1 MIRAVKVLPAGEWSG
16 APADTVT
23 LDYDQRHRRRHA
35 MTGAKG
41 TDFLLDLAEAIPLQ
55 DGDGLRLEDGRTVAV
70 KAAPEP
76 LAEIAASGPNHLLRV
91 AWHLGNR
98 HLPTETLGDR
108 LRIRH
113 DHVIEEMVEGL
124 GATVK
129 HVVEPF
135 NPEGGA
141 YHHPAVHHHH
151 HHHHHDEA
159 PALEH
164 DDRLDEGTARRG

>member
-1 MIRAVKVLPAGEWSG
+1 MIRATRVLPKGQWSG
-16 APADTVT
+16 APVDTVT

-35 MTGAKG
+35 MTGASG
-41 TDFLLDLAEAIPLQ
+41 TDFLLDLAEAIPLR
-55 DGDGLRLEDGRTVAV
+55 DGDALELEDRRIVAI

-76 LAEIAASGPNHLLRV
+76 LAEITASGPNHLLRV

-98 HLPTETLGDR
+98 HLPTEALADR
-108 LRIRH
+108 LRIRR
-113 DHVIEEMVEGL
+113 DHVIEEMVAGL
-124 GATVK
+124 EATVR

-141 YHHPAVHHHH
+141 YAHPAVHHHRH
-151 HHHHHDEA
+151 HHEDA
-159 PALEH
+159 PSLAH